1 MGIRNKN
8 PQISLQAL
16 EEANIVPEETLFID
30 DMEENIE
37 AAKTTGMKVL
47 HIQPGTLLENLPG
60 YLKDDQR

>member
-1 MGIRNKN
+1 MGMRKPN
-8 PQISLQAL
+8 PQIYIQAL
-16 EEANIVPEETLFID
+16 TEADLVPEETLFID

-60 YLKDDQR
+60 YLKDIQQ

>member
-8 PQISLQAL
+8 PQIYLQAL

-37 AAKTTGMKVL
+37 AAKTTGMNVL
-47 HIQPGTLLENLPG
+47 HIQPGTLMESLPA
-60 YLKDDQR
+60 YLRDNQ